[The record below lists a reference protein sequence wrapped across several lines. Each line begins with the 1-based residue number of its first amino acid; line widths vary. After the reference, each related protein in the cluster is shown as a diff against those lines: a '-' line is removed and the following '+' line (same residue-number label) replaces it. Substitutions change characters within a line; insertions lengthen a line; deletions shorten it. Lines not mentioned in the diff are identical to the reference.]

1 MRSSAW
7 STWVSSSR
15 EWLASDISWSRSNVL
30 DPTSAWSWPAPSP
43 PSRNRPAI
51 SSSASEI
58 SARSRCASV
67 SSSPRTLASSLAV
80 QGRSSDRTARRRE
93 PVRPVADLVVVVR
106 DEAAAADFFVVALR
120 LAADFLAGLFAAA
133 LAVVFLAGV
142 FLAVAFFV
150 GAFLAVAFLAGAFLA
165 VVFVAVFFAVVLVAF
180 AAVFLVPVLA
190 VVLFAV
196 VFFAVDFLAVAFGA
210 VFLAGALVDFLAVV
224 RLDDPVDFL
233 AADRV
238 AVRVLAAFLEAVLA
252 AVFFAGAFGILRSLH
267 VGGGVSDHHHTVRR
281 GYACRPRPS
290 TTRPELFEHP
300 SRPVGGPE
308 VGCGAPGRSSR
319 LPYAARGAE
328 GADDPLEREHKTDM
342 TTPGPGH
349 GYRPV
354 APQVDLPALEREIL
368 ELWRQQ
374 GTFEKSLEQTRGAA
388 RWTFYE
394 GPPTAN
400 GMPGT
405 HHVEARVFKDV
416 FPRFKTMQGYHVD
429 RKAGWDCHGLPV
441 ELAVEKELGFTG
453 KNDIEAFG
461 IAEFNQRCRESVRRH
476 VGAFREMTERMGYW
490 VNLDDAYWTMNPGYV
505 ESVWWALKQIHAAGL
520 LVEDYRVAPYCPR
533 CGTGLSDHE
542 LAQGYETVAD
552 PSVYVRF
559 PLTSG
564 PYAGQ
569 ASLLVWTTTPWTLV
583 SNTAVAVHPEVD
595 YVVASDGREQ
605 LVVAAPLLERAL
617 GEDWDVVATVSA
629 RDMERWTYQRPFEL
643 VPFPEPAHFV
653 VLADY
658 VTTED
663 GTGLVHQSPAFGQD
677 DMLVCR
683 AYGLPVVT
691 PVRPDGRFDDEL
703 ALVGGQF
710 FKHAD
715 TDLVKDLEKRGLLFR
730 HLSYEHAYPHCW
742 RCHTPLMYYAQ
753 PSWYIRTTHAKDA
766 LLRENERTNWYP
778 QTIKWGRYGDW
789 LQNNVD
795 WALSRNR
802 YWGTPLPI
810 WRCPEDHQ
818 TVVGS
823 LAELSELSGSDQS
836 GLDPHRPYVDDVTL
850 ACGRCGQTAHRVPEV
865 IDAWFDSGSMPFA
878 QWGYPHAADSQER
891 FAQAYPAQFIC
902 EAIDQTRGWFYTLMA
917 VGTLVFDRS
926 SYENVLCLGHILAE
940 DGRKMSKHLGNI
952 LEPMPLME
960 EHGADAVRWF
970 MAAGGSPW
978 SARRVGHATIQE
990 TVRKVLLTYWNT
1002 VAFHVLYART
1012 NGWVPDGEVP
1022 VVADRP
1028 VLDRWLV
1035 SEAHRLVRDVTA
1047 AMEDFQTQRAG
1058 TLIGQFVDDLSNWYV
1073 RRSRRRFWAG
1083 DPSAL
1088 GTLHETLDVVTRL
1101 MAPMTPFV
1109 TERVW
1114 QDVVRPVTPGAA
1126 ESVHLAPWPSYDRG
1140 AVDDRLSEQM
1150 ALARRVVE
1158 LGRAARAEARV
1169 KTRQPLR
1176 RALVGSRAWS
1186 TLDEDLR
1193 ADVAEE
1199 LNIGALESLGSA
1211 GADLVDY
1218 SAKASFRALGRRFG
1232 KQTPRVA
1239 EAIAAADAAGLAAA
1253 LREHGSATVEVDGQP
1268 VTVGPEEVLVAE
1280 RPREGWSVVNDQG
1293 ETVALDLELT
1303 PELVRAGLA
1312 REAVRLVQEA
1322 RKREGLD
1329 VSDRIRLRWLADGDT
1344 AQALRAHTD
1353 LLAEEVLAVEVAEG
1367 APEAALTEYGD
1378 PGLGLRLWLAKA

>member
-1 MRSSAW
+1 M
-7 STWVSSSR
+7 T
-15 EWLASDISWSRSNVL
+15 
-30 DPTSAWSWPAPSP
+30 
-43 PSRNRPAI
+43 
-51 SSSASEI
+51 
-58 SARSRCASV
+58 
-67 SSSPRTLASSLAV
+67 
-80 QGRSSDRTARRRE
+80 
-93 PVRPVADLVVVVR
+93 
-106 DEAAAADFFVVALR
+106 
-120 LAADFLAGLFAAA
+120 
-133 LAVVFLAGV
+133 
-142 FLAVAFFV
+142 
-150 GAFLAVAFLAGAFLA
+150 
-165 VVFVAVFFAVVLVAF
+165 
-180 AAVFLVPVLA
+180 
-190 VVLFAV
+190 
-196 VFFAVDFLAVAFGA
+196 
-210 VFLAGALVDFLAVV
+210 
-224 RLDDPVDFL
+224 
-233 AADRV
+233 
-238 AVRVLAAFLEAVLA
+238 
-252 AVFFAGAFGILRSLH
+252 
-267 VGGGVSDHHHTVRR
+267 
-281 GYACRPRPS
+281 
-290 TTRPELFEHP
+290 
-300 SRPVGGPE
+300 
-308 VGCGAPGRSSR
+308 
-319 LPYAARGAE
+319 
-328 GADDPLEREHKTDM
+328 
-342 TTPGPGH
+342 TTPGSGP

-354 APQVDLPALEREIL
+354 DPQVDLPAMEHEVLR
-368 ELWRQQ
+368 LWDRQH
-374 GTFEKSLEQTRGAA
+374 TFDKSLEKTRGAKT
-388 RWTFYE
+388 WTFYE

-416 FPRFKTMQGYHVD
+416 FPRFKTMQGYHVE

-441 ELAVEKELGFTG
+441 ELAVEKELGFSG
-453 KNDIEAFG
+453 KNDIEAYG
-461 IAEFNQRCRESVRRH
+461 IAAFNERCRESVHRH
-476 VGAFREMTERMGYW
+476 VGSFREMTERMGYW
-490 VNLDDAYWTMNPGYV
+490 VNLDEAYWTMNPGYV
-505 ESVWWALKQIHAAGL
+505 ESVWWALKQIHGAGL
-520 LVEDYRVAPYCPR
+520 LVEDFRVAPYCPR

-542 LAQGYETVAD
+542 LAQGYETVVD

-564 PYAGQ
+564 PYAGT

-583 SNTAVAVHPEVD
+583 SNTAVAAHPDVD
-595 YVVASDGREQ
+595 YVVASDGHEQ
-605 LVVAAPLLERAL
+605 LVVAAPLVGQSL
-617 GEDWDVVATVSA
+617 GDGWEVVATVPA

-643 VPFPEPAHFV
+643 VAFPVAHPEDAHFV

-691 PVRPDGRFDDEL
+691 PVRPDGRFDEDL
-703 ALVGGQF
+703 PLVGGQF

-715 TDLVKDLEKRGLLFR
+715 ADLVKDLQRRGLMFR
-730 HLSYEHAYPHCW
+730 HVAYEHAYPHCW

-753 PSWYIRTTHAKDA
+753 PSWYIRTTEVKDA
-766 LLRENERTNWYP
+766 LLRENERTTWYP
-778 QTIKWGRYGDW
+778 ETIKWGRYGDW
-789 LQNNVD
+789 LDNNVD

-810 WRCPEDHQ
+810 WRCPEGHQ

-823 LAELSELSGSDQS
+823 LSELSELSGSDQS
-836 GLDPHRPYVDDVTL
+836 ELDPHRPFVDEVTL
-850 ACGRCGQTAHRVPEV
+850 PCAHQGSDGAGPCRQTARRVPEV

-878 QWGYPHAADSQER
+878 QWGYPYAQRSKER
-891 FAQAYPAQFIC
+891 LEEAYPAQFIC

-960 EHGADAVRWF
+960 QHGADAVRWF
-970 MAAGGSPW
+970 MAASGSPW

-1012 NGWVPDGEVP
+1012 NGWVPGADGGDAPPPER
-1022 VVADRP
+1022 RP
-1028 VLDRWLV
+1028 VLDRWLRA
-1035 SEAHRLVRDVTA
+1035 ETHRLVRDVTA
-1047 AMEDFQTQRAG
+1047 ALEDFQTQRAG
-1058 TLIGQFVDDLSNWYV
+1058 GLVAAFVDDLSNWYV

-1088 GTLHETLDVVTRL
+1088 STLHETLEVVTRL
-1101 MAPMTPFV
+1101 MAPLTPFV

-1114 QDVVRPVTPGAA
+1114 QDVVRPVTPDAP
-1126 ESVHLAPWPSYDRG
+1126 ESVHLADWPSFDPR
-1140 AVDDRLSEQM
+1140 AVDDRLREQM
-1150 ALARRVVE
+1150 SLARRVVE

-1176 RALVGSRAWS
+1176 RALVGSGAWS
-1186 TLDEDLR
+1186 TLSQDLR

-1199 LNIGALESLGSA
+1199 LNIASLESLSSA

-1218 SAKASFRALGRRFG
+1218 SAKGNFRALGKRFG
-1232 KQTPRVA
+1232 RRTPDVA
-1239 EAIAAADAAGLAAA
+1239 AAIAAADAAALAAS
-1253 LREHGSATVEVDGQP
+1253 LRDRGSASVHVDGEQ
-1268 VTVGPEEVLVAE
+1268 VRVEPEEVIVSE

-1322 RKREGLD
+1322 RKREGLE
-1329 VSDRIRLRWLADGDT
+1329 VSDRIRLRWRAEGQ
-1344 AQALRAHTD
+1344 AAEALRAHSD
-1353 LLAEEVLAVEVAEG
+1353 LLAEEVLAVQVSEGEPEVGAEPYPG
-1367 APEAALTEYGD
+1367 EYGD
-1378 PGLGLRLWLAKA
+1378 PALGMRFWLARA